1 MGYYREDLYS
11 QYTHLRDVELE
22 VEYLTSLHLDSDEI
36 AEKAK
41 RANVI
46 FEEFLET
53 IDDLARSLDALSEGA
68 LNDETD

>member
-1 MGYYREDLYS
+1 MGYFEEDLYS

-41 RANVI
+41 RTNII

-53 IDDLARSLDALSEGA
+53 IVDLARSLDALSEGA